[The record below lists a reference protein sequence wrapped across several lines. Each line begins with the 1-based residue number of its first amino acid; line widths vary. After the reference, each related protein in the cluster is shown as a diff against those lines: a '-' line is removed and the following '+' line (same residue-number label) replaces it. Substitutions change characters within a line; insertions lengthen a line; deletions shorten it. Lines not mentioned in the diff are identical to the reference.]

1 MSEAKRNEAVMSAE
15 LATWLSRMP
24 TFSNFDAFMSA
35 VFNSW
40 VWCGRLKAVKG
51 GREEDEGNMLQFAGL
66 SHLSH
71 RFCPW
76 PKLPRCSFPLPVS
89 LSFSPVFPTFPSI
102 VFPSIAGISP
112 HHRYHP
118 QLLQLIFYAF
128 SSYTE
133 QLKNTLFHNSVYSF
147 LYFFFPPNI
156 SSPFHTHIVH
166 FLPSFPCITL
176 PRWRKAGEG

>member
-1 MSEAKRNEAVMSAE
+1 MS
-15 LATWLSRMP
+15 L
-24 TFSNFDAFMSA
+24 
-35 VFNSW
+35 
-40 VWCGRLKAVKG
+40 VWEIESGKGRQRG
-51 GREEDEGNMLQFAGL
+51 GWRQHVAIRGFIPP
-66 SHLSH
+66 SH

-76 PKLPRCSFPLPVS
+76 PKLPRCSFSLPVS

-128 SSYTE
+128 SWYTE

-147 LYFFFPPNI
+147 PYLFFPPNI
-156 SSPFHTHIVH
+156 SSPFHTHIVLC